1 MLLAI
6 FPPASE
12 ETVREAQR
20 MQYAD
25 ALAQLRKEQPAIYAI
40 VGTFD
45 VAFASALVYAALR
58 LEVQKL
64 QRPGDA
70 TP

>member
-1 MLLAI
+1 
-6 FPPASE
+6 
-12 ETVREAQR
+12 